1 MEQACRSRAARAQ
14 AFASPPLLTW
24 ATAAALCV
32 PAARA
37 GAHDSVA
44 PAQRVYEG
52 VDTRGTATV
61 HSRATGAARRE
72 RRDRSLAREGGRPK
86 QEASSWYCTVCTA
99 SSSCCSASGPIVDGW
114 RITQQAREG
123 ANFDA
128 IGPDRYLMALGALM
142 LLAGLWRLL
151 RGPEPQTETA
161 AAVPD
166 RDAGARSSLLVT
178 VALLVGFAL
187 LVPVLGFSPTC
198 FLFLTVLLRVLGGW
212 TWWRSLALPRRSRS
226 HFTWPSSG
234 SPICRCPKGISGSET
249 SPKTWEK
256 RQCR

>member
-1 MEQACRSRAARAQ
+1 MVLHRLHG
-14 AFASPPLLTW
+14 LLF
-24 ATAAALCV
+24 LLLGV
-32 PAARA
+32 
-37 GAHDSVA
+37 GSV
-44 PAQRVYEG
+44 
-52 VDTRGTATV
+52 
-61 HSRATGAARRE
+61 
-72 RRDRSLAREGGRPK
+72 
-86 QEASSWYCTVCTA
+86 
-99 SSSCCSASGPIVDGW
+99 VDGW
-114 RITQQAREG
+114 RITKQAREG

-128 IGPDRYLMALGALM
+128 IGPDRYLMALGTLM

-212 TWWRSLALPRRSRS
+212 TWWRSLGVAAPIALAFHLAFIRFADMSL
-226 HFTWPSSG
+226 
-234 SPICRCPKGISGSET
+234 PKGYFGI
-249 SPKTWEK
+249 
-256 RQCR
+256 